1 MGRELAIAMG
11 SNNHGNSKEFLELI
25 KSIGESRSKAEEDRI
40 VLREIETLKRRINN
54 ADTPKCNILAVILDS
69 LDCVAGNNVF
79 ELLFCGD
86 VHAALGDPLNS
97 EAAGGANVGD
107 AGVRLV
113 DEGLKGVPTRLRV
126 V

>member
-1 MGRELAIAMG
+1 MG

-79 ELLFCGD
+79 ELLFMQPWEI
-86 VHAALGDPLNS
+86 HSILKPQEERMSEMLGSDSLMK
-97 EAAGGANVGD
+97 D
-107 AGVRLV
+107 
-113 DEGLKGVPTRLRV
+113 
-126 V
+126 